1 MNLLQLL
8 LGSMMSSNSVNSVS
22 NKTGINSKLVQKL
35 IVAAVPLLI
44 KYMTKNASSASGA
57 QSLLGALMQHKG
69 TRSMSEQIDEADE
82 ADGEKIIH
90 HILGN
95 DEETVVRTLADETG
109 LKNEEVTR
117 GLASLAPAL
126 LSGLSAA
133 TNASAQNSGADL
145 SSLLGMFGGSQQS
158 VSSASSGLQSL
169 LGSFLGA
176 PAQQPQQTQQSS
188 GLGSL
193 FGLGS
198 QSQSNNA
205 GFTLAQPK
213 PQQPKPQQTQ
223 QAVNPLAA
231 LFGVAPQP
239 QQTQQVQQTQ
249 SADPL
254 GSLLGSLFGAPQ
266 QTQQVQQPQSSAS
279 AIDGTQLLNLLTAM
293 MKQ

>member
-44 KYMTKNASSASGA
+44 KYMTKNASSTSGA

-95 DEETVVRTLADETG
+95 DEAAVVRTLADETG

-133 TNASAQNSGADL
+133 TNASAQNSSTDL
-145 SSLLGMFGGSQQS
+145 SSLLGMFGGNQQS

-176 PAQQPQQTQQSS
+176 PVQQPQQTQQSS

-213 PQQPKPQQTQ
+213 PQQQTQQTQ

>member
-95 DEETVVRTLADETG
+95 DEAAVVRTLADETG

-117 GLASLAPAL
+117 GLASFAPAL

-133 TNASAQNSGADL
+133 TNASAQNSSTDL

-176 PAQQPQQTQQSS
+176 PVQQPQQTQQSS

-205 GFTLAQPK
+205 GFTLAQP
-213 PQQPKPQQTQ
+213 QQQTQQTQ